1 MIRRFEGDRTR
12 YFPQMSDSEDNIA
25 HGFKVV
31 VTTEQVRLPNGV
43 EIVLDI
49 VEHPGAAAIVP
60 FISDREVLLI
70 RQYRHATRGFL
81 IEVPA
86 GKIDPG
92 ETPDETAGRELQEEV
107 GQRAG
112 RLEKLGW
119 IWTSPGFASEKI
131 HLYAAFELTA
141 VDSRPEDDEVIEVVP
156 TPLEDA
162 LEMIWTGEIT
172 DAKSAVAL
180 IHAARLVGRL

>member
-1 MIRRFEGDRTR
+1 MILRFGDDRTR
-12 YFPQMSDSEDNIA
+12 YFPRMDDPKNPIE

-31 VTTEQVRLPNGV
+31 VTTEKVRLPNGV

-49 VEHPGAAAIVP
+49 VAHPGAAAIVP
-60 FISDREVLLI
+60 FVSDREVLLI
-70 RQYRHATRGFL
+70 RQYRHATGGFL

-92 ETPDETAGRELQEEV
+92 ETPDQTAGRELQEEV

-141 VDSRPEDDEVIEVVP
+141 VAARPDDAEIIEVIP
-156 TPLEDA
+156 TPLDDA
-162 LEMIWTGEIT
+162 LEMIWSGELT

>member
-1 MIRRFEGDRTR
+1 
-12 YFPQMSDSEDNIA
+12 MSDPEDIVA
-25 HGFKVV
+25 HGFPVV

-60 FISDREVLLI
+60 FTSDREILLI
-70 RQYRHATRGFL
+70 RQYRHATGGFL
-81 IEVPA
+81 TEVPA

-92 ETPDETAGRELQEEV
+92 ETPHETARRELQEEV
-107 GQRAG
+107 GRSAG

-119 IWTSPGFASEKI
+119 IWTSPGFAREKI
-131 HLYAAFELTA
+131 HLYAAFDLTDVA
-141 VDSRPEDDEVIEVVP
+141 ARPEDDEVIEVIP
-156 TPLEDA
+156 TSLDDA
-162 LEMIWTGEIT
+162 LEAIWAGEIT
-172 DAKSAVAL
+172 DAKSAIAL